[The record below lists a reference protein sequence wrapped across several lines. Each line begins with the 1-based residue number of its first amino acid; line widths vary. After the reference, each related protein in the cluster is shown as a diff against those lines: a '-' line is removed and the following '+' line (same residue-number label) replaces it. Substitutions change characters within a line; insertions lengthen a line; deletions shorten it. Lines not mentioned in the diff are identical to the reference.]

1 MCFRNKKYCFIIC
14 FVFFNLGGRH
24 LTRIQDKRN
33 DSEIEILS
41 VLWFIYLFMQC
52 IITFRAKLFFIFYL
66 SSRLCCFTYHST
78 LFHSIPPG
86 SIFVLS
92 LMCYILVHHRPRVQ
106 QVLYIPP
113 QKTWENG
120 YCCILIQA
128 RIQVDII

>member
-1 MCFRNKKYCFIIC
+1 MCFRNEKYCFILC
-14 FVFFNLGGRH
+14 FFFNLSKTDDFKPEGF
-24 LTRIQDKRN
+24 RN
-33 DSEIEILS
+33 SNVVCI
-41 VLWFIYLFMQC
+41 VIYLFMQC
-52 IITFRAKLFFIFYL
+52 IITFRAKLVFIFYL
-66 SSRLCCFTYHST
+66 SYLLSCFTYYST
-78 LFHSIPPG
+78 LFYSIPTG